1 MSAEAIIIGAQ
12 IVAGHDGS
20 AELLVNLRHPNGAE
34 SPVVLDEATAALDP
48 ETEASICEGVRGL
61 AREHNITVL
70 AISHQPAWAHVAD
83 QVRELQ
89 PLTKAPVSAG

>member
-34 SPVVLDEATAALDP
+34 SPVVLDEAT
-48 ETEASICEGVRGL
+48 GL
-61 AREHNITVL
+61 KLMKTCGA
-70 AISHQPAWAHVAD
+70 AHVD
-83 QVRELQ
+83 DRTGQSWRRIVEGL
-89 PLTKAPVSAG
+89 